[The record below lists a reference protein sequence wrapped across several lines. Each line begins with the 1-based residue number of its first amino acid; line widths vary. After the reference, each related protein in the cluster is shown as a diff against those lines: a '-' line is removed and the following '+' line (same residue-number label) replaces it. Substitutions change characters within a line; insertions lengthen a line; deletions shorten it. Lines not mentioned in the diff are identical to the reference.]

1 MIKQIGIG
9 FVLFTNLLSVMSD
22 GNYMQHQQPSNVLKK
37 QKISYEPPISLKCM
51 SLMHVLTKRAV
62 GND

>member
-22 GNYMQHQQPSNVLKK
+22 GNYMYMQH
-37 QKISYEPPISLKCM
+37 
-51 SLMHVLTKRAV
+51 
-62 GND
+62 